1 MTTSLSLIAL
11 TIDPSGII
19 VQVLQQI
26 VKTKMFSRPH
36 NIAAREVATAALE
49 WCTNPSSHEMLNC
62 FEAHLI
68 KLLECCID
76 PRPLEKIQRIMW
88 GQYHKIRTTTE
99 FRKIWKDFFGQAGIA
114 MDPSPLL
121 YQKITDVLFERVIL
135 NNCPISS
142 DLSSTSQHDHEHVIT
157 YKESNALRYAAGYI
171 PRALHKRLKHSSHPL
186 KEELICC
193 IDDLLEND
201 YDDDEESEDWIDLV
215 DRGGLVHISNSM
227 YSFMVEMEKEV
238 QNHLI
243 KPIDN
248 IKKSIKEGMYKN
260 SEIRC
265 RWSEISEDWDEEES
279 KVLFEMIVDLWIT
292 IRGFAFASSWVE
304 KYKMAS
310 KKSTQKTKGIRK
322 KLCATKA
329 TKDPQ

>member
-1 MTTSLSLIAL
+1 M
-11 TIDPSGII
+11 
-19 VQVLQQI
+19 
-26 VKTKMFSRPH
+26 
-36 NIAAREVATAALE
+36 
-49 WCTNPSSHEMLNC
+49 
-62 FEAHLI
+62 
-68 KLLECCID
+68 
-76 PRPLEKIQRIMW
+76 
-88 GQYHKIRTTTE
+88 
-99 FRKIWKDFFGQAGIA
+99 
-114 MDPSPLL
+114 
-121 YQKITDVLFERVIL
+121 
-135 NNCPISS
+135 
-142 DLSSTSQHDHEHVIT
+142 
-157 YKESNALRYAAGYI
+157 
-171 PRALHKRLKHSSHPL
+171 
-186 KEELICC
+186 
-193 IDDLLEND
+193 LEND

-227 YSFMVEMEKEV
+227 YSSMVEMEKEV